1 MTQPGKPMVTP
12 IEREAG
18 VSLSPSAP
26 PTGEPVPGGKLHRS
40 WYDGKA
46 VLQHIAFRRPSDA
59 ERRGWIVQGAVIVG
73 GVLLIG
79 LLMVLVLR

>member
-1 MTQPGKPMVTP
+1 MVTP

-26 PTGEPVPGGKLHRS
+26 PTGEPVPGGKLQRS

-59 ERRGWIVQGAVIVG
+59 ERRGWMVQGAVIVG